1 MEGLGSIKV
10 QILSL
15 VVDSESCMDNR
26 SVAHEGMAKRVFLSA
41 LPKKSGNNTPHAG

>member
-1 MEGLGSIKV
+1 MEGLSSIKV

-15 VVDSESCMDNR
+15 IVASESRMDGR
-26 SVAHEGMAKRVFLSA
+26 SIAHEGMAERVFLSA